1 MRSAEF
7 RVFLSST
14 FRDLQPEREQLVKK
28 VFPRLRAVCRERG
41 VEFTE
46 IDLRWGIT
54 AEESRSG
61 KAVRICLDEIGKCAP
76 YFIGILGSRYGWA
89 PGLDEL
95 QKDGECLERYP
106 WLEELGREHKSITE
120 MEITHGALHRDTTDS
135 AFFYEQVSRLDDI
148 PDYEREKFDSLKHR
162 IRERGFACRMF
173 ASPEELGEHVYR
185 DILSLLDRDY
195 PIEQELT
202 PVELERAPHLAYSVN
217 RRRSYVANPEY
228 LRRFEAH
235 VDSDDIPLILWG
247 RSGLGKSAL
256 VAYLTHEYKK
266 QHPDAFVI
274 SHFIGAAAAGSD
286 PEDVMR
292 QVMME
297 IKERYALDDEIPQD
311 DQKIREEFPAWL
323 AKVQNEKLI
332 LAIDALN
339 QLTGVAEELHWLPE
353 FIPSHVRLV
362 VSTTPGH
369 TLEQLR
375 KHQWQ
380 ELELQPLDVPTRE
393 RIANEYLLQ
402 YNKKLTPEQLAF
414 IANDPKC
421 ESPLFLRTLI
431 EELRVFGRHTTLDE
445 HIASYLASAGERELF
460 ARILARMEDDF
471 GETTVRSVMQTIYA
485 SRYGLSQTE
494 LYGITKLSQL
504 ALSEFLIA
512 LEYHLM
518 QRSGLYT
525 FFHNYLREAVEAR
538 YLATDADLRTAH
550 RVIAEYWTT
559 QPYTTRRRDE
569 EPWQWHEAGDWEAFK
584 ACIADIPMLELLL
597 DEDRLQEIIGYWV
610 VLQEHFDLV
619 STYRDAMDAFRA
631 ESSDDEKVSTLSGK
645 LGNAL
650 VSASHYKEA
659 EQYLR
664 SALETTSGLHGTLS
678 PEAAVAM
685 NDLATLL
692 YHTGSFTEAEKLLRE
707 VIEIR
712 KRVLA
717 EDNPLIAKAFN
728 DLGAIQYSE
737 GKLDDADESYKH
749 ALERYQLVYKHDHPE
764 VASAWSNLGTI
775 AFFKRGYDIAIDYFA
790 KAVTMYTNIY
800 GANDIHAISPT
811 ANLAMAYMETEEF
824 EKAETLFLLTISM
837 IRSTYGLRHILMSN
851 SFVNL
856 GVLYS
861 RMNRFDEAI
870 SMHSQALE
878 IYRRLLGEDHY
889 LTLNSQLSIGMNR
902 FRNGQHELGRNIVDR
917 YLPLQREKLGANHQ
931 MYRVQENAWN
941 ELLVGTQKR
950 GQ

>member
-1 MRSAEF
+1 MRSSEF

-28 VFPRLRAVCRERG
+28 VFPRIRAVCRERG

-185 DILSLLDRDY
+185 DLLALLDRDY

-445 HIASYLASAGERELF
+445 HIASYLASRDERELF
-460 ARILARMEDDF
+460 AHILARMEDDF
-471 GETTVRSVMQTIYA
+471 GEATVRSVMQTIYA

-538 YLATDADLRTAH
+538 YLSTEEDLRSAH
-550 RVIAEYWTT
+550 RTIAEYWTT

-569 EPWQWHEAGDWEAFK
+569 EPWQWQQVGDMTRLRDCLLAPGMVAMLDTDHERYEAFGFWRTLGGVEIEPGYGRTLLNSGLSAKRMVEAFLNTIDLLVLADEHHK
-584 ACIADIPMLELLL
+584 AEALFNAGRHEFESLGIVEEQRLWLREREILILNHLGRTDEVIARTEAMLADEKAMSVHPTLRIELL
-597 DEDRLQEIIGYWV
+597 DN
-610 VLQEHFDLV
+610 
-619 STYRDAMDAFRA
+619 
-631 ESSDDEKVSTLSGK
+631 LSHAYSRVD
-645 LGNAL
+645 NFA
-650 VSASHYKEA
+650 EA
-659 EQYLR
+659 ERIIRISIDESKEIY
-664 SALETTSGLHGTLS
+664 GNYS
-678 PEAAVAM
+678 PKLFPRL
-685 NDLATLL
+685 NSLASNLTFQ
-692 YHTGSFTEAEKLLRE
+692 GQFEEAEKYLSELVHGTIEQTGYEHPSVAYQLMQLASCRTLAGRLDG
-707 VIEIR
+707 VIEDLEIAESIFIKTLGKEHFYTCNCGLR
-712 KRVLA
+712 LA
-717 EDNPLIAKAFN
+717 EAKRLLNDFVGACSILTDIMEIMERKYPRHLETAVWGIALGFNYYLMGDYASAIPYYEKFLPRLVELLGVDNP
-728 DLGAIQYSE
+728 
-737 GKLDDADESYKH
+737 
-749 ALERYQLVYKHDHPE
+749 E
-764 VASAWSNLGTI
+764 VV
-775 AFFKRGYDIAIDYFA
+775 RRRDR
-790 KAVTMYTNIY
+790 
-800 GANDIHAISPT
+800 
-811 ANLAMAYMETEEF
+811 LAEM
-824 EKAETLFLLTISM
+824 K
-837 IRSTYGLRHILMSN
+837 
-851 SFVNL
+851 
-856 GVLYS
+856 
-861 RMNRFDEAI
+861 
-870 SMHSQALE
+870 
-878 IYRRLLGEDHY
+878 
-889 LTLNSQLSIGMNR
+889 
-902 FRNGQHELGRNIVDR
+902 
-917 YLPLQREKLGANHQ
+917 EKLSQ
-931 MYRVQENAWN
+931 VSPKIR
-941 ELLVGTQKR
+941 
-950 GQ
+950 